1 MSPSMTNETALTP
14 TEEPLPFPSELDQP
28 RWSVITFNEC
38 AASGLSYAEAS
49 RLVEQMHDEVPGL
62 CIVTD
67 DAARKMYGETKSA
80 RVKPNE
86 PAEDL
91 SQKAFQE
98 TL

>member
-1 MSPSMTNETALTP
+1 MMALRKEETIGA
-14 TEEPLPFPSELDQP
+14 EKPLPFPSELDQP

-38 AASGLSYAEAS
+38 AATNLSYEEAK
-49 RLVEQMHDEVPGL
+49 RLVEQMSADVPGL

-67 DAARKMYGETKSA
+67 EAAQKMFGATKP
-80 RVKPNE
+80 KTLKIE
-86 PAEDL
+86 DKDEDL

>member
-1 MSPSMTNETALTP
+1 MSPSRKDETDLTP
-14 TEEPLPFPSELDQP
+14 IEEPLPFPSELDQP
-28 RWSVITFNEC
+28 RWSVITFSEC
-38 AASGLSYAEAS
+38 AASGLSYAEAT
-49 RLVEQMHDEVPGL
+49 RLVEQMQEEVPGL

-67 DAARKMYGETKSA
+67 EAARKMYGEAK
-80 RVKPNE
+80 VPHIKPTE

>member
-1 MSPSMTNETALTP
+1 MSPSRTDEADLTP
-14 TEEPLPFPSELDQP
+14 IEEPLPFPSEFDQP

-38 AASGLSYAEAS
+38 AASGLSYAEAT
-49 RLVEQMHDEVPGL
+49 RLVEQMQDEVAGL

-67 DAARKMYGETKSA
+67 EAARKMYGDKKAA
-80 RVKPNE
+80 RVNQIE

-91 SQKAFQE
+91 SQKVFQE

>member
-1 MSPSMTNETALTP
+1 MSPSRIDETALTP
-14 TEEPLPFPSELDQP
+14 TEELLPFPSELDQP
-28 RWSVITFNEC
+28 RWSVVTFNEC
-38 AASGLSYAEAS
+38 AASGLSYVEAT
-49 RLVEQMHDEVPGL
+49 RLVEQMLDEVPGL

-67 DAARKMYGETKSA
+67 EAAHKMYGNAKAA
-80 RVKPNE
+80 RVSTNE

>member
-1 MSPSMTNETALTP
+1 MSPLRKDETDLTP
-14 TEEPLPFPSELDQP
+14 IEEPLPFPSELDQP
-28 RWSVITFNEC
+28 RWSVVTFNEC
-38 AASGLSYAEAS
+38 AASGLSYAEAT
-49 RLVEQMHDEVPGL
+49 RLVEQMQDEVPGL

-67 DAARKMYGETKSA
+67 EAARKMYGETKTA
-80 RVKPNE
+80 RVISKE